1 MTDNDYIS
9 VGEVL
14 AAHGQKG
21 EVRVRLLTEF
31 PERFSKGAEVFIEGA
46 PYRIESARITKE
58 TAIIRLNGVE
68 SPQAAALLRGKKLEI
83 PERARKELPAGR
95 YYHHDIIGLEVWT
108 TSGTLLGK
116 VSEVLSTGGND
127 IFVVKNS
134 GKEVLIP
141 AVKDVVKQIDV
152 PNKRITIKEIEGLLG

>member
-1 MTDNDYIS
+1 
-9 VGEVL
+9 
-14 AAHGQKG
+14 
-21 EVRVRLLTEF
+21 
-31 PERFSKGAEVFIEGA
+31 
-46 PYRIESARITKE
+46 
-58 TAIIRLNGVE
+58 VE